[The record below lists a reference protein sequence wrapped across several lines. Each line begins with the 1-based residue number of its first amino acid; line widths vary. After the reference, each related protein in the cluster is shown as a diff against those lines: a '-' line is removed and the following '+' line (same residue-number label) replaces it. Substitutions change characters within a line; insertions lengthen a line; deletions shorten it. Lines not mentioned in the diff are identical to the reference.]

1 MPFPLDAG
9 RIPTDAGIGPTDGL
23 PKRPRLASL
32 PPPDTGP
39 ATDAA
44 GAHQRAAAS
53 VDGRSD
59 NGATIAA
66 V

>member
-9 RIPTDAGIGPTDGL
+9 RFPTDTGLGPADCL
-23 PKRPRLASL
+23 PKGPRLASL
-32 PPPDTGP
+32 LPPDTGP

-44 GAHQRAAAS
+44 GAHQRAATG

-66 V
+66 M